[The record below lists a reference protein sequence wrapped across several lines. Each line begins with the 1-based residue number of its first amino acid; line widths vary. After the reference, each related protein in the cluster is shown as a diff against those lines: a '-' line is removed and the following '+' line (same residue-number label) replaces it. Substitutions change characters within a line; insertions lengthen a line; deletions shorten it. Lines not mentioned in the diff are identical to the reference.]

1 MIDWPALQER
11 TNTAALAAFGAIITL
26 DGVPMQGDFCAPG
39 DQVFLDG
46 VSAMAT
52 RPQVAVA
59 SADVPDAPVGRP
71 CFAGGQSWRVADAR
85 PDGFGLTVLYL
96 EQPL

>member
-1 MIDWPALQER
+1 MIDWPALQAR
-11 TNTAALAAFGAIITL
+11 TNTAALAAFGAVISL

-52 RPQVAVA
+52 RPQVVVL
-59 SADVPDAPVGRP
+59 STDVPAAPVGLD
-71 CFAGGQSWRVADAR
+71 CLAGGRHWRVADAT
-85 PDGFGLTVLYL
+85 PDSGGLTVLYL

>member
-1 MIDWPALQER
+1 MINWPALQER
-11 TNTAALAAFGAIITL
+11 TNTAALAAFGAVIVL
-26 DGVPMQGDFCAPG
+26 DGLPVLGDFHAPG

-59 SADVPDAPVGRP
+59 SADVPDAPVGLR
-71 CFAGGQSWRVADAR
+71 CQAAGRHWIVADAR